1 MNDRVKASLAV
12 GLAAALI
19 FGLPENLAAKER
31 RGANLI
37 VTTKDGGQFPGELVA
52 IKPDSLLLLDDVT
65 GHDRSVALDD
75 VSVIKIVRKSKA
87 LTGLLV
93 GFVPGAVGGA
103 VWGAHASDSD
113 MAELAALFGG
123 LVVGSVAG
131 LVGLAAGLGL
141 GLDSEIDFAGLTEAE
156 KSGVLAKLNRQA
168 REPGVYVP
176 KPSSPEPGPEAVAPT
191 PAALDL
197 ARFKLSW
204 MPGYLVGAGESFEE
218 GVVPFRFTE
227 ALPPGE
233 AGPYPS
239 TFYWATPA
247 RQVFSLGRIV
257 LGYQW
262 NQRLG
267 AEIEFF
273 AAKFTIDHLADL
285 QFTSTIDGLAYDGIY
300 GSDEVTRSTSL
311 LIGLTYRLIA
321 PATLQPHA
329 VEAAVAVGPA
339 WISTSIPP
347 SLAFLGDPQ
356 AVDRKTTWTA
366 RGRVSYDYHFS
377 RSLSLGAYAEYRRLA
392 VEVPSFGAMENME
405 FHEVDNYSGNY
416 FWRLTEITLPA
427 QRVNMGGFAWGL
439 KFGFGF

>member
-19 FGLPENLAAKER
+19 FGLPERLAAKDR

-191 PAALDL
+191 SSRPGSRTLQTQLD
-197 ARFKLSW
+197 ARLSRW
-204 MPGYLVGAGESFEE
+204 APGRASEE
-218 GVVPFRFTE
+218 GVVSFRFTE

-273 AAKFTIDHLADL
+273 ARQIHDRPSRRPAIHLDH
-285 QFTSTIDGLAYDGIY
+285 
-300 GSDEVTRSTSL
+300 RRP
-311 LIGLTYRLIA
+311 RL
-321 PATLQPHA
+321 
-329 VEAAVAVGPA
+329 
-339 WISTSIPP
+339 
-347 SLAFLGDPQ
+347 
-356 AVDRKTTWTA
+356 
-366 RGRVSYDYHFS
+366 
-377 RSLSLGAYAEYRRLA
+377 
-392 VEVPSFGAMENME
+392 
-405 FHEVDNYSGNY
+405 
-416 FWRLTEITLPA
+416 
-427 QRVNMGGFAWGL
+427 
-439 KFGFGF
+439 